1 MSLAIYPA
9 IKLGEN
15 QEKIRRSISRLTTG
29 LNILAG
35 GTSGDFAE
43 GLSLNAEGKSNQK
56 VISTTKVGLDLL
68 KTAESALIELASLA
82 TRLREIGIADTDTSN
97 SASDCL
103 NLLIDLSR
111 MHVNLKKPTLLI
123 KLTL

>member
-43 GLSLNAEGKSNQK
+43 GLSLKAEGKSNQK

-82 TRLREIGIADTDTSN
+82 TRRFLFFLTFLSSLFESH
-97 SASDCL
+97 L
-103 NLLIDLSR
+103 NQLEEVYSI
-111 MHVNLKKPTLLI
+111 P
-123 KLTL
+123 